1 MLNNGEKIDITS
13 TQTNTCDVTKIYNI
27 IIQIQ
32 WLIFKLV
39 ENQVFLLKITERIE
53 TDRNKVEMIQIETSK
68 IGTLGITTFCL

>member
-53 TDRNKVEMIQIETSK
+53 TK
-68 IGTLGITTFCL
+68 